1 MEKSERMNY
10 KEVADLLWNNVFS
23 KEKSIIWVGSGLSNN
38 YYLCWE
44 DIIDKLCANCGIE
57 NNDNFLDIAD
67 KCKEANPQKYFD
79 TLYSEYGKNTHQYR
93 SAHLQL
99 FNINTN
105 SILTTNF
112 DSILERT
119 AKYTCNCPV
128 KIYPN
133 LDVTDIQ
140 SHSKSLFY
148 IHGQADKCK
157 GKKLIFTS
165 SDFNKEYHAEK
176 GRIRIFINPIFLSYS
191 ILFIGYSLSEPMLQN
206 TLKNIN
212 EVIYSNKDMKRM
224 PKYLLMHS
232 IRKTKVT
239 EYGKEIKIPDYKEM
253 EKKVVE
259 FEDNYGI
266 KILWYDIM
274 EDDNHFEIE
283 NILGT
288 LVDYS
293 SKQETSNS
301 IQGMDNPNG

>member
-112 DSILERT
+112 DSIIVFKFNYLFFHFFIIR
-119 AKYTCNCPV
+119 
-128 KIYPN
+128 N
-133 LDVTDIQ
+133 L
-140 SHSKSLFY
+140 Y
-148 IHGQADKCK
+148 
-157 GKKLIFTS
+157 
-165 SDFNKEYHAEK
+165 
-176 GRIRIFINPIFLSYS
+176 FLSIFSY
-191 ILFIGYSLSEPMLQN
+191 FCF
-206 TLKNIN
+206 
-212 EVIYSNKDMKRM
+212 SNGV
-224 PKYLLMHS
+224 H
-232 IRKTKVT
+232 
-239 EYGKEIKIPDYKEM
+239 
-253 EKKVVE
+253 
-259 FEDNYGI
+259 
-266 KILWYDIM
+266 
-274 EDDNHFEIE
+274 
-283 NILGT
+283 
-288 LVDYS
+288 
-293 SKQETSNS
+293 
-301 IQGMDNPNG
+301 